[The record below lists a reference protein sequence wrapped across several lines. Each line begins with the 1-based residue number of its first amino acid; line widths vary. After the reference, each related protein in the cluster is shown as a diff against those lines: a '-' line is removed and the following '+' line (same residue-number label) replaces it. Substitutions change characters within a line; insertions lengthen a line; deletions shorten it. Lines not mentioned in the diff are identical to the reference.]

1 MLPSAESGGADA
13 GQHKGSRKSRAL
25 VFASGDFSLDVLAGL
40 SPAKGDVV
48 VCVDGGL
55 VHCLTTDWFPTL
67 LLGDM
72 DSVPASLLERADIA
86 AVDIQRHPVDKD
98 ASDLDLALCWLAEQA
113 VSEVILTG
121 ISGQRT
127 DHMLFNWLLV
137 AQREWPFRLR
147 MLDKCTDAV
156 LVTPVYP
163 LQLSLQPG
171 QIVSLLAL
179 RTVFHLTTTGM
190 RYTLSNAKLDAGSTR
205 GLSNV
210 VLEPEVTVRLAE
222 GVLLVLL
229 NR

>member
-1 MLPSAESGGADA
+1 MGLTVSL
-13 GQHKGSRKSRAL
+13 KIKRRAL
-25 VFASGDFSLDVLAGL
+25 VFASGDFSVEVLAGL
-40 SPAKGDVV
+40 CPEAGDVV

-72 DSVPASLLERADIA
+72 DSVPASLLERTDIA
-86 AVDIQRHPVDKD
+86 AVEIQRHPADKD
-98 ASDLDLALCWLAEQA
+98 ASDLELTMLWLAEQA

-147 MLDKCTDAV
+147 MLDESTDAV
-156 LVTPVYP
+156 LVTPKFP
-163 LQLSLQPG
+163 LQLSARPG
-171 QIVSLLAL
+171 QVVSLLAL
-179 RTVFHLTTTGM
+179 CTVCHLTTTGLH
-190 RYTLSNAKLDAGSTR
+190 YALSGAELEPGSTQ

-210 VLEPEVTVRLAE
+210 VLDSTITVRLAA